1 MKTDTEDPN
10 IATLRDYVRQ
20 GSVNGTTE
28 QQDEE
33 ALRALQDLAS
43 KLAERD
49 RRIAELRRDLKA
61 ANAVAAGCA
70 LVADTATERIRA
82 LEAPPAPAPGELEEA
97 LAAFAAVKDNFEAAW
112 RPGAQRMTLRWTTDW
127 ETHEGA
133 YFGQTP
139 HAVSGDGSDYHTA
152 LAAALSRARGEGT

>member
-1 MKTDTEDPN
+1 MNRSMYECGCTIGQSCAECRPQPMPRTE
-10 IATLRDYVRQ
+10 ATPMAEIDAEELGRCLLLL
-20 GSVNGTTE
+20 
-28 QQDEE
+28 DELEFDLPWSQLE
-33 ALRALQDLAS
+33 ALGVVEDAARAHLAS
-43 KLAERD
+43 
-49 RRIAELRRDLKA
+49 LR
-61 ANAVAAGCA
+61 
-70 LVADTATERIRA
+70 
-82 LEAPPAPAPGELEEA
+82 APKGELEEA
-97 LAAFAAVKDNFEAAW
+97 LAAFAAGKDNFEAAW